1 MKIGIIKETKTP
13 PDRRVA
19 ITPEVAKAINEHFSD
34 VKIVVE
40 PKAVFPI
47 NREVQQA

>member
-19 ITPEVAKAINEHFSD
+19 ITPEVAKAISEHFSD
-34 VKIVVE
+34 VSIVVQPSDIRAITDE
-40 PKAVFPI
+40 
-47 NREVQQA
+47 E